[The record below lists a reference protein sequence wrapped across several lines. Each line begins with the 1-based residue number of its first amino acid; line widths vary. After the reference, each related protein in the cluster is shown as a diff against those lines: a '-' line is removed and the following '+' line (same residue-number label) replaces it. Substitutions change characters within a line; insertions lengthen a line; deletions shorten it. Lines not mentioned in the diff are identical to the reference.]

1 MEGSDFILQQQ
12 RYDFSPVSYNCEA
25 YKEHL
30 KTQVI
35 NHGSLA
41 ADKTFLVVI
50 LLSYSYHERQPNSKP
65 LYITCMR
72 SCNSRENFSLVVS
85 NPIILVYSHGM
96 PDIMLRFT
104 ACKWHNHTIREW
116 VLEHQNDT
124 HT

>member
-65 LYITCMR
+65 LYIR
-72 SCNSRENFSLVVS
+72 AIVGKIS
-85 NPIILVYSHGM
+85 P
-96 PDIMLRFT
+96 
-104 ACKWHNHTIREW
+104 
-116 VLEHQNDT
+116 
-124 HT
+124 